1 MYETGDAA
9 IRDADGRVQI
19 AGRMDDII
27 NIAGHRISTAEIED
41 CVSAH
46 PMTSESAVISIP
58 HDIKG
63 WYDKTFNAIFFPR
76 EINVIFEFRNK
87 IFKNSSLL
95 MVMI

>member
-1 MYETGDAA
+1 MKRNPWPGLCRNIHNDPDRYFETYFKNYPGMYETGDAA
-9 IRDADGRVQI
+9 IRDADGRIQI

-58 HDIKG
+58 HDLKG
-63 WYDKTFNAIFFPR
+63 
-76 EINVIFEFRNK
+76 
-87 IFKNSSLL
+87 S
-95 MVMI
+95 

>member
-41 CVSAH
+41 CVSAFVI
-46 PMTSESAVISIP
+46 TFGGAIYKSEGLELVNQS
-58 HDIKG
+58 DRKG
-63 WYDKTFNAIFFPR
+63 SMDSGSPTT
-76 EINVIFEFRNK
+76 
-87 IFKNSSLL
+87 L
-95 MVMI
+95 

>member
-41 CVSAH
+41 CVSAF
-46 PMTSESAVISIP
+46 VISYNIWWSNLQ
-58 HDIKG
+58 IRRIR
-63 WYDKTFNAIFFPR
+63 AC
-76 EINVIFEFRNK
+76 
-87 IFKNSSLL
+87 
-95 MVMI
+95 

>member
-63 WYDKTFNAIFFPR
+63 LLIQYVMKICHLLTGLGMVKNYLSAI
-76 EINVIFEFRNK
+76 
-87 IFKNSSLL
+87 
-95 MVMI
+95 

>member
-9 IRDADGRVQI
+9 IRDAEGRVQI

-63 WYDKTFNAIFFPR
+63 ELSFYSIFCSFL
-76 EINVIFEFRNK
+76 
-87 IFKNSSLL
+87 SSF
-95 MVMI
+95 VT

>member
-63 WYDKTFNAIFFPR
+63 KCKTYF
-76 EINVIFEFRNK
+76 VICLHFQVL
-87 IFKNSSLL
+87 I
-95 MVMI
+95 